1 MTLRFT
7 EQNEPLQYSKI
18 AHGPGSRGFF
28 WETHMEFLGL
38 FAVTKM
44 RGTVADGVA
53 HLKLVW
59 SLKVQWLIWP
69 FWTTIVVIPIWGVK
83 RAVIF
88 WMECVY
94 LLGIR
99 PRTSI
104 LHHTSFF
111 LTCAAQA
118 GFSSVLGPDRRFG
131 CPAEIFTIL
140 HGLFG
145 WLNEVVMFFLC
156 LQLQAEKW
164 NEWSPLTWG
173 PLNSP
178 GYLDGYTD
186 ATAVFIAASCD
197 DPLAQTLANAMGI
210 AYLRPGSTE
219 GVGDL
224 SCNRGAPRRG
234 NRDRLT
240 LSSLGERLGLW
251 SKLSH

>member
-1 MTLRFT
+1 MNHCSIQRLPMDQVRTGSLGNAYGVF
-7 EQNEPLQYSKI
+7 
-18 AHGPGSRGFF
+18 GPFCRDQ
-28 WETHMEFLGL
+28 
-38 FAVTKM
+38 M

-111 LTCAAQA
+111 LSCAAQA

-173 PLNSP
+173 PLIHQ
-178 GYLDGYTD
+178 
-186 ATAVFIAASCD
+186 VI
-197 DPLAQTLANAMGI
+197 
-210 AYLRPGSTE
+210 
-219 GVGDL
+219 
-224 SCNRGAPRRG
+224 
-234 NRDRLT
+234 
-240 LSSLGERLGLW
+240 
-251 SKLSH
+251 